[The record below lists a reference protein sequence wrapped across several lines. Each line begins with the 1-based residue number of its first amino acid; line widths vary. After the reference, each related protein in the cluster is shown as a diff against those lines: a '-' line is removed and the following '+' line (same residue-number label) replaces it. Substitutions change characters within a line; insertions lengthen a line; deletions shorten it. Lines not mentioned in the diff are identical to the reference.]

1 MIDQFEIPVLLVVFN
16 RPDTALEVVR
26 AIRQV
31 KPRRVYIAADGPRPQ
46 KAGEDELCEETRQT
60 VLKEIDWDCQIFT
73 LFRETNVGCALGVS
87 GAITW
92 FFENEDMGI
101 ILEDDCLPS
110 RSFFYYCEELLK
122 YYYHDER
129 IMHISG
135 SNSQLG
141 NRRGDATYYF
151 SRYAEVWG
159 WATWK
164 RAWKLFDFEMKD
176 YNSLMASGFLRN
188 NFSPAVEARWK
199 TNLDKVM
206 SENPPSVWGYRWL
219 YSTWKEGGLSI
230 TPNASLIKNI
240 GFDERAVHTKSSDN
254 IFSKTK
260 LEEITEIVH
269 PAVMLPNV
277 EADAFLTALR
287 IHPPLSTR
295 ARLKMRHLLKTA
307 LARFW

>member
-1 MIDQFEIPVLLVVFN
+1 MAANFEIPVLLVVFN
-16 RPDTALEVVR
+16 RPDTALQVIR
-26 AIRQV
+26 AIRKV
-31 KPRRVYIAADGPRPQ
+31 KPSRLYIAADGPRVH
-46 KAGEDELCEETRQT
+46 KAGEAEICEETRQT
-60 VLKEIDWDCQIFT
+60 VLNEIDWDCQVST
-73 LFRETNVGCALGVS
+73 LFRETNMGCALGVS
-87 GAITW
+87 GAVTW
-92 FFENEDMGI
+92 FFEHEDMGI

-110 RSFFYYCEELLK
+110 QSFFFFCEEMLK
-122 YYYHDER
+122 YHYHDER

-141 NRRGDATYYF
+141 HKRGDATYYF

-164 RAWKLFDFEMKD
+164 RAWKLFDFQMKD
-176 YNSLMASGFLRN
+176 YNDFIANGFLRN
-188 NFSPAVEARWK
+188 NFSGAVEKRWK
-199 TNLDKVM
+199 KNLDKVL

-254 IFSKTK
+254 VFSKIE
-260 LEEITEIVH
+260 LEEISEIVH
-269 PAVMLPNV
+269 PKIMLPHL

-287 IHPPLSTR
+287 IHPPLMTR
-295 ARLKMRHLLKTA
+295 ARLKMKHLLKTA
-307 LARFW
+307 LAMF